1 MLSHAKDPSRRARQE
16 TSQRETFLPHSQQG
30 LAAEM
35 ECKSFENNPETFEK
49 IILAT
54 GLVRLPAANDLFL
67 TAAAQGN
74 CNDHQF

>member
-1 MLSHAKDPSRRARQE
+1 MLSHTKDPSRRARQE
-16 TSQRETFLPHSQQG
+16 TSQRETHSQQG

-54 GLVRLPAANDLFL
+54 GLLRLPAANDLFL